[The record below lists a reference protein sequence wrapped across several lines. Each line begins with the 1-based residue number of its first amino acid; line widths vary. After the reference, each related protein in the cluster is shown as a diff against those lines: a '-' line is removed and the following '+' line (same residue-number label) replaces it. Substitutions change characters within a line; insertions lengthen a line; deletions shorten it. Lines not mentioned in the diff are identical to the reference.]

1 MKNIIDKIKS
11 FIYYRLC
18 EKHPVTEYA
27 VGVAESFEETKAI
40 IDMCL
45 WTFRPLEAVKL
56 FAFRYARI
64 AISIALTG
72 LLWALYGEQLATE
85 LFYAFTMPNWMFQF
99 LLFGA
104 SEIFTRVLNE
114 VLFER

>member
-1 MKNIIDKIKS
+1 MKSISKRIKG
-11 FIYYRLC
+11 FIYYQIY
-18 EKHPVTEYA
+18 ENHPVVEYA
-27 VGVAESFEETKAI
+27 LGATEGFEETKAI
-40 IDMCL
+40 IDMCP
-45 WTFRPLEAVKL
+45 WTFSPLEAVKL

-72 LLWALYGEQLATE
+72 LLWALYGKQLATE
-85 LFYAFTMPNWMFQF
+85 LFYAFTMPNWMLSFV
-99 LLFGA
+99 LFGT